1 MSIYGISLVFS
12 RIWTE
17 SDIMAKYGKIRIR
30 FCPYM
35 GKYGSEEVRI
45 LVYFTQCDGMYNIKI
60 PRKNKSLS
68 LFHINP
74 RSLIKNFEDRQHI
87 FSCTKK
93 IVT

>member
-1 MSIYGISLVFS
+1 M
-12 RIWTE
+12 E
-17 SDIMAKYGKIRIR
+17 
-30 FCPYM
+30 
-35 GKYGSEEVRI
+35 KYGSEKARI

-60 PRKNKSLS
+60 PHKNKSLS

-74 RSLIKNFEDRQHI
+74 CSLIKNFEDLQHI